1 MEKDFRSARK
11 DEGEKHLFMKT
22 GVKTLIMGLAVAGFA
37 NWAHAAATLTIYDGV
52 NPLISLVDNGPG
64 DLNGLSGL
72 ISSVTNVGVW
82 NLTITSA
89 VTKPILG
96 SPTNPV
102 MDIAIQA
109 VSTASGSLRYTFS
122 DNDFGPATGTLNA
135 TVLGNVISDAAATV
149 GYDVWGDPANVVG
162 ATTVHLASIGTSPLP
177 VVASNSGPLALPT
190 PFSLTQDVKLNASGG
205 SDINVE
211 ASFNVVPEP
220 STLGLMAIGLGLLP
234 LLRRYRR

>member
-1 MEKDFRSARK
+1 
-11 DEGEKHLFMKT
+11 MKT
-22 GVKTLIMGLAVAGFA
+22 GVKTLIAGLAVVGFA
-37 NWAHAAATLTIYDGV
+37 NWAHATATLSIYDGV
-52 NPLISLVDNGPG
+52 NPLISLTDNSGG
-64 DLNGLSGL
+64 DLNGGVGQMFV
-72 ISSVTNVGVW
+72 VTNVGVW

-89 VTKPILG
+89 VTKPTLG
-96 SPTNPV
+96 STTNPL
-102 MDIAIQA
+102 MDITIQA
-109 VSTASGSLRYTFS
+109 ISTASGTLTYTFS
-122 DNDFGPATGTLNA
+122 DNGFGPATGTLNA
-135 TVLGNVISDAAATV
+135 TVSGHVISGAAATV
-149 GYDVWGDPANVVG
+149 GYSVYGDPANVVG
-162 ATTVHLASIGTSPLP
+162 AETFFLASTGTSPLP